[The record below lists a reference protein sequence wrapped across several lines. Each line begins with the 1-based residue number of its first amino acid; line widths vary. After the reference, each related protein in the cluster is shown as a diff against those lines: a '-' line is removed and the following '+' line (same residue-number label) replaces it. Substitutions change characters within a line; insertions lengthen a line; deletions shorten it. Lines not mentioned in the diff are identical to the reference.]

1 MVTAVEGTGLRTSGF
16 AENPYPHYARLREAG
31 PMHRTAEGDW
41 WAVDYATATQVLSDH
56 RLIKGT
62 RERPE
67 IRLPPGFGHLP
78 PLEPSMLMQDPPAH
92 TRLRTLVNRAFN
104 PGAVQALRPRIASLA
119 DTLLDRVQARGH
131 MDLIADFA
139 GPLPATVIAELLGVP
154 SEDQRR
160 FRRWSDALVRV
171 LDPSQPEPARLAG
184 LAAQLQ
190 LVEYFHNL
198 LGRRRGNLR
207 PGLLATLA
215 EAEQTGDRL
224 SAGEVLVMA
233 MLLLTAGHETTTHLI
248 GTGTLVLLEHPN
260 ELARLQGNPELV
272 PTAVEELL
280 RFAPPVHLD
289 RRIAAVDLELGG
301 QQVHAGERVVAV
313 IGSANRDGQV
323 WPDPDRL
330 DVARHP
336 NPHLAF
342 GRGIHFC
349 LGAPLAR
356 LEGQIALAALL
367 RRLPGLALD
376 PGRPPEWNGNV
387 VLRGMRR
394 FGVRWA

>member
-1 MVTAVEGTGLRTSGF
+1 
-16 AENPYPHYARLREAG
+16 
-31 PMHRTAEGDW
+31 MHRTADGEW
-41 WAVDYATATQVLSDH
+41 WAVDYATATQVLADH
-56 RLIKGT
+56 RLIKGA
-62 RERPE
+62 RERSE
-67 IRLPPGFGHLP
+67 FRLPPGFGHLP
-78 PLEPSMLMQDPPAH
+78 PLEPSMLMQDPPEH
-92 TRLRTLVNRAFN
+92 TRLRNLVSRAFT
-104 PGAVQALRPRIASLA
+104 PGAVQALRPRIESLA
-119 DTLLDRVQARGH
+119 DALLDGVQARGH

-154 SEDQRR
+154 PEDQQR
-160 FRRWSDALVRV
+160 FRRWADALVRV
-171 LDPSQPEPARLAG
+171 LDPSQPQTVRLAG
-184 LAAQLQ
+184 LAARLQ

-198 LGRRRGNLR
+198 LGRRRGNLQ
-207 PGLLATLA
+207 PGLLAVLA
-215 EAEQTGDRL
+215 EVEQTDDRL

-248 GTGTLVLLEHPN
+248 GTGTLVLLQHPD
-260 ELARLQGNPELV
+260 ELARLRGNPELL

-301 QQVHAGERVVAV
+301 QQVQAGERVVAV
-313 IGSANRDGQV
+313 IGSANRDGQI
-323 WPDPDRL
+323 WTDADRL
-330 DVARHP
+330 DISRHP

-356 LEGQIALAALL
+356 LEGQVAFAALL

-376 PGRPPEWNGNV
+376 PGKPPESNGNV